1 MSKLSAIGGAV
12 VSVVSTTAGLI
23 GDTRALLYTDK
34 DFAHLYTMMKGQA
47 VKYADLRKKI
57 SPVMEQQ
64 QTRREIILDSLGL
77 GTRGFLGQLIGWQV
91 PEELQRAYTLAC
103 PDLAA
108 QMSLQH
114 AVQSMNDVQ
123 LNGFASLL
131 KGKLFE
137 LRYAE
142 YLNDGHLPEGFHAE
156 LAASANQAGWDIAI
170 LNEQG
175 QIDELLQLKAT
186 ESATYI
192 SHALERYPYVDVV
205 TTEEV

>member
-23 GDTRALLYTDK
+23 GDTWALLYTDK
-34 DFAHLYTMMKGQA
+34 DFARLYTMMKGQA
-47 VKYADLRKKI
+47 VEYADLHKKI

-64 QTRREIILDSLGL
+64 QTRREIVLDSLGL

-91 PEELQRAYTLAC
+91 PEELQRAYSLAC

-114 AVQSMNDVQ
+114 AIQAMNDMQ
-123 LNGFASLL
+123 LNGFSNLL

-142 YLNDGHLPEGFHAE
+142 YLNDGPALCGI
-156 LAASANQAGWDIAI
+156 LKRRSSAGRISCGTGSV
-170 LNEQG
+170 G
-175 QIDELLQLKAT
+175 QPGRLGYCNHKRTGSD
-186 ESATYI
+186 
-192 SHALERYPYVDVV
+192 
-205 TTEEV
+205 